1 MSARV
6 VVVDDQA
13 VVREGLMTLLDMM
26 PGIDVVA
33 GGANGEEG
41 VAAVAETLP
50 DAVLMDLS
58 MPGMGGVE
66 ATRRIVAAH
75 PDVAVVVL
83 TTMAD
88 DQLILDALQAGAR
101 AYLTKDA
108 GKTEIVRAIEAALA
122 RHTTLDPI
130 VQERLLAAAMR
141 GAETDHT
148 TERQR
153 TEQRQTESSRAK
165 PSRTE
170 PSQSEPSQD
179 LLTPRESD
187 VLRLLARGL
196 SNSAIGRRLL
206 VGESTVKTHINHL
219 FAKLQVRS
227 RAEAVAWAHAHGYG
241 PDTDGG
247 RAGQAGRPAG

>member
-1 MSARV
+1 MTTRV
-6 VVVDDQA
+6 VVVDDQQ

-26 PGIDVVA
+26 DGIDVVA
-33 GGANGEEG
+33 GGANGEE
-41 VAAVAETLP
+41 AIAQVAETHP

-66 ATRRIVAAH
+66 ATRRIVTAH

-108 GKTEIVRAIEAALA
+108 GKAEIVRAIEAALT

-141 GAETDHT
+141 GADHT
-148 TERQR
+148 TERR
-153 TEQRQTESSRAK
+153 RA
-165 PSRTE
+165 
-170 PSQSEPSQD
+170 EPSQD

-187 VLRLLARGL
+187 VLRLLAQGL
-196 SNSAIGRRLL
+196 SNGAIGRRLL
-206 VGESTVKTHINHL
+206 VGEATVKTHINHL
-219 FAKLQVRS
+219 FAKLQVRT
-227 RAEAVAWAHAHGYG
+227 RAQAVAWAHAHGFG
-241 PDTDGG
+241 P
-247 RAGQAGRPAG
+247 RADRVRSGQPAG

>member
-1 MSARV
+1 MSTRV

-13 VVREGLMTLLDMM
+13 VIREGLMTLLDMM

-33 GGANGEEG
+33 GGANGEE
-41 VAAVAETLP
+41 ALAHVAETHP

-108 GKTEIVRAIEAALA
+108 GKTEIVRAIEAAVA

-130 VQERLLAAAMR
+130 VQERLLAAALR
-141 GAETDHT
+141 GAGQP
-148 TERQR
+148 TERR
-153 TEQRQTESSRAK
+153 
-165 PSRTE
+165 P
-170 PSQSEPSQD
+170 EPSQD

-187 VLRLLARGL
+187 VLRLLAQGL
-196 SNSAIGRRLL
+196 SNRAIGRRLL
-206 VGESTVKTHINHL
+206 VGEATVKTHVNHL
-219 FAKLQVRS
+219 FAKLRIRN
-227 RAEAVAWAHAHGYG
+227 RAEAVAWAHTHGFG
-241 PDTDGG
+241 PDGD
-247 RAGQAGRPAG
+247 AVRPCP

>member
-1 MSARV
+1 MSTRV

-13 VVREGLMTLLDMM
+13 VIREGLMTLLDMM

-33 GGANGEEG
+33 GGANGEEA
-41 VAAVAETLP
+41 VAKVAETHP

-58 MPGMGGVE
+58 MPGMDGVE

-130 VQERLLAAAMR
+130 VQERLLAAALR
-141 GAETDHT
+141 GADHT
-148 TERQR
+148 TEQR
-153 TEQRQTESSRAK
+153 RAA
-165 PSRTE
+165 
-170 PSQSEPSQD
+170 PSQD

-187 VLRLLARGL
+187 VLRLLAQGL
-196 SNSAIGRRLL
+196 SNRAIGRRLL
-206 VGESTVKTHINHL
+206 VGEATVKTHVNHL
-219 FAKLQVRS
+219 FAKLRIRN
-227 RAEAVAWAHAHGYG
+227 RAEAVAWAHAHGFG
-241 PDTDGG
+241 PGADGV
-247 RAGQAGRPAG
+247 RSGQSTG

>member
-1 MSARV
+1 MSTRI
-6 VVVDDQA
+6 VVVDDQQ
-13 VVREGLMTLLDMM
+13 VVREGLMTLMDMM
-26 PGIDVVA
+26 HGIDVVA
-33 GGANGEEG
+33 GCANGEEA
-41 VAAVAETLP
+41 VVQVAETRP

-108 GKTEIVRAIEAALA
+108 GKAEIVRAIEAALA

-130 VQERLLAAAMR
+130 AQERLLAAAMR
-141 GAETDHT
+141 GTDYA
-148 TERQR
+148 TER
-153 TEQRQTESSRAK
+153 RQAK
-165 PSRTE
+165 
-170 PSQSEPSQD
+170 PSQD
-179 LLTPRESD
+179 LLTPREFD
-187 VLRLLARGL
+187 VLRLLAQGL

-206 VGESTVKTHINHL
+206 VGEATVKTHINHL
-219 FAKLQVRS
+219 FAKLQVRT
-227 RAEAVAWAHAHGYG
+227 RAEAVAWAHAHGFG
-241 PDTDGG
+241 PSADGV
-247 RAGQAGRPAG
+247 RSGRPAG

>member
-1 MSARV
+1 MSTRV
-6 VVVDDQA
+6 VVVDDQQ

-33 GGANGEEG
+33 GGANGEEA
-41 VAAVAETLP
+41 VAQVAETHP

-88 DQLILDALQAGAR
+88 DQLILDALHAGAR

-108 GKTEIVRAIEAALA
+108 GKAEIVRAIEAALA

-130 VQERLLAAAMR
+130 AQERLLAAAMR
-141 GAETDHT
+141 GADHPA
-148 TERQR
+148 ERR
-153 TEQRQTESSRAK
+153 RA
-165 PSRTE
+165 E
-170 PSQSEPSQD
+170 PPQD

-187 VLRLLARGL
+187 VLRLLAQGL
-196 SNSAIGRRLL
+196 SNGAIGRRLL
-206 VGESTVKTHINHL
+206 VGEATVKTHINHL
-219 FAKLQVRS
+219 FAKLQVRT

-241 PDTDGG
+241 PSADDADGV
-247 RAGQAGRPAG
+247 RSGRPAG

>member
-1 MSARV
+1 MTTRV
-6 VVVDDQA
+6 VVVDDQQ

-26 PGIDVVA
+26 DGIDVVA
-33 GGANGEEG
+33 GGANGEE
-41 VAAVAETLP
+41 AIAQVAETHP

-66 ATRRIVAAH
+66 ATRRIVTAH

-141 GAETDHT
+141 GAGHT
-148 TERQR
+148 TERR
-153 TEQRQTESSRAK
+153 RA
-165 PSRTE
+165 
-170 PSQSEPSQD
+170 EPSQD

-187 VLRLLARGL
+187 VLRLLAQGL
-196 SNSAIGRRLL
+196 SNGAIGRRLL
-206 VGESTVKTHINHL
+206 VGEATVKTHINHL
-219 FAKLQVRS
+219 FAKLQVRT
-227 RAEAVAWAHAHGYG
+227 RAQAVAWAHAHGFG
-241 PDTDGG
+241 P
-247 RAGQAGRPAG
+247 RADRVRSGQPAG